1 MKRKRKLEMAGLLC
15 MMPWM
20 AFAQQVEPLTDPVR
34 LFEDG
39 KTLFQRHDYAAAQQ
53 TLTQY
58 LQQEPSAEFAEE
70 AAYMLVCTSYE
81 LNKPDRI
88 RQLEAY
94 VGQYPD
100 SRYINRVYA
109 LIGSAYF
116 FDKNYPEAI
125 THFKICDIH
134 RLADD
139 ERDVSL
145 LRLGTSYLKEGNL
158 KDAALWFSVLKD
170 VSKEYQLDAVYQLA
184 YIDYARGRYDEA
196 LEGFR
201 LAGADEKYAPYT
213 PYYIAD
219 ICLEKHEYQKAKQL
233 ADTYLEAYPRH
244 EYALSMQ
251 RIAGE
256 ASYGMERYA
265 EAVKPLETY
274 CGSPEGGKD
283 RKALYA
289 LGMSYYQTGVC
300 SKAVEA
306 LGKTVDKQDA
316 LAQNAYLHSGMAYI
330 QLKDRTR
337 ARMAFEQ
344 ASAMTFDRGVQEQAL
359 YNYALCIHETSYSPF
374 AESVTVFER
383 FLNEFPN
390 SAYTEKVNDYILGAI
405 RRH

>member
-1 MKRKRKLEMAGLLC
+1 MAGLLC

-88 RQLEAY
+88 RQLKAY

-125 THFKICDIH
+125 MYFEKCNV
-134 RLADD
+134 RWLADR
-139 ERDVSL
+139 ERDEVL
-145 LRLGTSYLKEGNL
+145 LRLGTSYLKGGAL

-184 YIDYARGRYDEA
+184 YIDYARERYDEA

-201 LAGADEKYAPYT
+201 LAGANEKYAPYT

-219 ICLEKHEYQKAKQL
+219 ISLEKHDYQKAKQL
-233 ADTYLEAYPRH
+233 ADMYLEAYPRH
-244 EYALSMQ
+244 EYALLMQ
-251 RIAGE
+251 RIGGE
-256 ASYGMERYA
+256 ASYGMGRYA

-274 CGSPEGGKD
+274 CDSPEGSKD
-283 RKALYA
+283 REALYT
-289 LGMSYYQTGVC
+289 LGMSYYQTGAY
-300 SKAVEA
+300 SKAVGA
-306 LGKTVDKQDA
+306 LGKAIGRQDA
-316 LAQNAYLHSGMAYI
+316 LTQNAYLHSGLAYL

-344 ASAMTFDRGVQEQAL
+344 ASAMTFDRSVQEQAL
-359 YNYALCIHETSYSPF
+359 
-374 AESVTVFER
+374 
-383 FLNEFPN
+383 
-390 SAYTEKVNDYILGAI
+390 
-405 RRH
+405 